1 MRLWSKPNNSRH
13 EGRQFDGQ
21 PASRRA
27 RPVRGCYLAGARGP
41 GTHAVQ
47 IKGEIKG
54 KPRRLVPII
63 CRTDA
68 MTRCGKLLG
77 GGEARRA
84 AARRFHALNSPA
96 GYPPKP
102 TEPRLSNLVGYLGSC
117 GPRRRTDQAAPGVCS
132 ENPIFI
138 VQGGPPPMNILS
150 VLSVTRAPHPVAHS
164 G

>member
-47 IKGEIKG
+47 TGG
-54 KPRRLVPII
+54 
-63 CRTDA
+63 
-68 MTRCGKLLG
+68 TRQN
-77 GGEARRA
+77 RQ
-84 AARRFHALNSPA
+84 
-96 GYPPKP
+96 
-102 TEPRLSNLVGYLGSC
+102 NLVLAIWSVTWGAAGLGDE
-117 GPRRRTDQAAPGVCS
+117 PTRRPPGV
-132 ENPIFI
+132 
-138 VQGGPPPMNILS
+138 LS

-164 G
+164 GAAKRSRTGHVVRRTAPNVLSTPNKPGRAPS